1 MVRIYRIA
9 IRRKSGYDLVDYTF
23 DPSAAA
29 SIALKQASA
38 LEKSDYVFVTQV
50 DVYPNNSESH
60 EFLRVDGMSDLSAP
74 RCRTR

>member
-9 IRRKSGYDLVDYTF
+9 IARKSGYDLVGFTL

-29 SIALKQASA
+29 SIALKQACA
-38 LEKSDYVFVTQV
+38 LEASEYVFVSQI
-50 DVYPNNSESH
+50 DVYPNMSETH
-60 EFLRVDGMSDLSAP
+60 EFLRVDGNPDLNAK